1 MYEGL
6 NSPSIHTPHSLQ
18 EYGQTAIRYPNV
30 QIWAGGTNIMTRPN
44 AYPSRNTDSEIVYL
58 NNIEELK
65 KVARNDRMIEVGSTV
80 TLGSILKN
88 HGTDIPDI
96 LRDNIRSIG
105 SSLFTDRATI
115 GGSIAASNPMTSLPG
130 TLITLGATAE
140 VRTVKK
146 KNVKSK
152 WIPLYLMLNES
163 KDGKMTLPPRSLIT
177 RVRISLLSSDY
188 SYFRQEGSYVD
199 DPENTVAVAFTAS
212 SSQDTLINPH
222 LAITFPTKGIIYSKD
237 LDNILMQQHFPV
249 SEEEFSQLLQI
260 IYTFINSVTQDIT
273 SLQKKRLDNGM
284 EDMVNMINS
293 NVLSPSAID
302 TL

>member
-1 MYEGL
+1 
-6 NSPSIHTPHSLQ
+6 
-18 EYGQTAIRYPNV
+18 
-30 QIWAGGTNIMTRPN
+30 
-44 AYPSRNTDSEIVYL
+44 
-58 NNIEELK
+58 
-65 KVARNDRMIEVGSTV
+65 
-80 TLGSILKN
+80 
-88 HGTDIPDI
+88 
-96 LRDNIRSIG
+96 
-105 SSLFTDRATI
+105 
-115 GGSIAASNPMTSLPG
+115 MTSLPG

-273 SLQKKRLDNGM
+273 SLQKKRLDNVM